1 MRPLWGKIMQDV
13 SERMRTKAPKLGRN
27 AALKQCCR
35 TGGKNWFK
43 EAPPITTGK
52 VTPLY
57 REKMWHLTSACIFAC
72 WWSSVVCI
80 FHYTFSL
87 QFIHNLNAS
96 MRAHS
101 FEIHS
106 NLKTGTYRTKHWCSH
121 LCAANTAIFLQTPV
135 FSSST
140 QICPC

>member
-1 MRPLWGKIMQDV
+1 MQDV

-57 REKMWHLTSACIFAC
+57 REK
-72 WWSSVVCI
+72 V
-80 FHYTFSL
+80 
-87 QFIHNLNAS
+87 
-96 MRAHS
+96 
-101 FEIHS
+101 
-106 NLKTGTYRTKHWCSH
+106 
-121 LCAANTAIFLQTPV
+121 
-135 FSSST
+135 
-140 QICPC
+140 